1 MKNIIK
7 KYIDELTDNDIIN
20 FGYKNNIIIDKNEA
34 SILNYY
40 LKNNLDVL
48 LYGDP
53 SSIISDLKNKLRE
66 EKAKKIIDLYYLYK
80 EKYKDYL

>member
-1 MKNIIK
+1 MKYIIK
-7 KYIDELTDNDIIN
+7 KYVDNLNINDIIS

-34 SILNYY
+34 SIINYY

-53 SSIISDLKNKLRE
+53 SSIITDLKNKLDK
-66 EKAKKIIDLYYLYK
+66 EKAKKIINLYYLYK